1 MGAAREVDLKLL
13 AANWSYILLYGL
25 LGTLIN
31 FIGLFCFI
39 FVFKEMTGINDLSD
53 NAMLLLSSTLT
64 ATDTVSVLT
73 LLNKESFPKVHSI
86 IFGEGLLNDAMAI
99 ILFNLS
105 KKLIAAPEDSD
116 LFSQSGLFL
125 LLKEFGFSIT
135 LSIVVGLGA
144 GYAFLYISR
153 RAPFSKETQTTAVV
167 CLIFTIGF
175 ASFYFAEL
183 HGLSGIVAIFSF
195 VVIAC
200 NYSSKFLDK
209 ETFITIDALFRS
221 GGFLAESVAF
231 VYLGFQGVAVFASPH
246 FAQVIVLSMLVLLA
260 MGLIRWISIG
270 MPAFLFLCYDDLKVQ
285 PSELVLIW
293 YSGLIR
299 GSVSVALVF
308 SFQQESTHS
317 LLKSVVLMVSLCTT
331 LGLGAGANWMIRKLG
346 FVETHQRYALW
357 GLRGLC
363 NLMLIRACPDILKGG
378 YLKGGVYKSRVV
390 DLLTEF

>member
-1 MGAAREVDLKLL
+1 MGAAREVDLSLL
-13 AANWSYILLYGL
+13 ASNWSYIALYGL
-25 LGTLIN
+25 FGTLIN

-39 FVFKEMTGINDLSD
+39 FVFKEMISIRDLSD

-64 ATDTVSVLT
+64 ATDTVAVLT
-73 LLNKESFPKVHSI
+73 LLHKESFPKVHSI

-105 KKLIAAPEDSD
+105 KKLIAAPEESE
-116 LFSQSGLFL
+116 LFSNSGLVL

-135 LSIVVGLGA
+135 LSVIVGLIA
-144 GYAFLYISR
+144 GYAFLYIAR
-153 RAPFSKETQTTAVV
+153 RAPFSKETETTGVV
-167 CLIFTIGF
+167 CMIFTIGF
-175 ASFYFAEL
+175 GSFYFAEL
-183 HGLSGIVAIFSF
+183 HGLSGIVSIFSF

-200 NYSSKFLDK
+200 NYSSKFLDR
-209 ETFITIDALFRS
+209 ETFATIDALFRS

-246 FAQVIVLSMLVLLA
+246 FSQVLVLSLLVMGA
-260 MGLIRWISIG
+260 MALIRWISIG

-308 SFQQESTHS
+308 SFHQEHSHS
-317 LLKSVVLMVSLCTT
+317 LLKDVVLMVSLCTT
-331 LGLGAGANWMIRKLG
+331 LGFGAGSNWTIKTLG
-346 FVETHQRYALW
+346 FADKNPRFI
-357 GLRGLC
+357 
-363 NLMLIRACPDILKGG
+363 LIFINIYFNR
-378 YLKGGVYKSRVV
+378 
-390 DLLTEF
+390 